1 MTEIKKQEKN
11 KVYFDLT
18 VPHEEIKEAESK
30 VYKRNKNYF
39 NVPGFRK
46 GHAPKKIIEQFYGS
60 GIFFEDALNE
70 VLPKIYQD
78 ALEELE
84 LEVIDQPEI
93 DIDEENFDRSKDLIV
108 EVSVEIKPEVVLG
121 DYKGLEIE
129 AVPDEVPDEM
139 IENEID
145 KQRHLNARHIN
156 IDDRAAED
164 GDKVNIDFEGKVDG
178 VAFEGGSAEDQEL
191 ELGSGSFIPGFEEGI
206 VGHEIGETFDIDV
219 KFPEDYFNEDLKG
232 KDAVFTITLNSIA
245 VEELPE
251 VDDEFIKDISEF
263 DTVDEYKAD
272 LKKQKTEEVEANA
285 KNIRM
290 DRALEAA
297 AANAKVDVPEV
308 MVNNAIDEQIRS
320 MDNNMRS
327 QGLQL
332 EQYLQMLG
340 QSLDDFKDSMRPD
353 AEKEVLKSLVL
364 EAIVEAEKFE
374 ISDDEVEA
382 YAREM
387 SERYFKGDED
397 KQEEMIKTMMES
409 NKDLMKS
416 DLERKKAVELLVD
429 NAKEVEG
436 LNKDESEEA

>member
-11 KVYFDLT
+11 KVFFDLT
-18 VPHEEIKEAESK
+18 VPHEEIKEAELK

-46 GHAPKKIIEQFYGS
+46 GHVPKKIVEQFYGE
-60 GIFFEDALNE
+60 GIFFEDALND

-78 ALEELE
+78 ALKELE
-84 LEVIDQPEI
+84 LDVIDQPEI
-93 DIDEENFDRSKDLIV
+93 DFDEENFDRSKDLV
-108 EVSVEIKPEVVLG
+108 VAVSVEVKPEVVLG
-121 DYKGLEIE
+121 EYKGLEIE
-129 AVPDEVPDEM
+129 AVPTEVSDEM
-139 IENEID
+139 IDNEID
-145 KQRHLNARHIN
+145 KQRHLNARRIN
-156 IDDRAAED
+156 IDDRAAEE

-178 VAFEGGSAEDQEL
+178 VAFDGGTAEDQEL

-206 VGHEIGETFDIDV
+206 VGHEVGEAFDIEV
-219 KFPEDYFNEDLKG
+219 SFPEDYHSEELKG
-232 KDAVFTITLNSIA
+232 KDAVFSITLNSIA

-263 DTVDEYKAD
+263 DTVDEYKED

-290 DRALEAA
+290 DRVLEAA
-297 AANAKVDVPEV
+297 AANAKVDVPDV
-308 MVNNAIDEQIRS
+308 MVRNAIDEQIRN

-327 QGLQL
+327 QGIQL

-353 AEKEVLKSLVL
+353 AEREVLKSLVL
-364 EAIVEAEKFE
+364 EAIVAEEKFE
-374 ISDDEVEA
+374 VTDDELEA

-397 KQEEMIKTMMES
+397 KLEEMIKTMMET
-409 NKDLMKS
+409 NKEIMTS

-429 NAKEVEG
+429 SAKEVEG
-436 LNKDESEEA
+436 LNKEEEEA

>member
-129 AVPDEVPDEM
+129 AVPDEVFDEM

>member
-11 KVYFDLT
+11 KVFFDLT
-18 VPHEEIKEAESK
+18 VPHEEIKEAELK

-46 GHAPKKIIEQFYGS
+46 GHVPKKIVEQFYGE
-60 GIFFEDALNE
+60 GIFFEDALND
-70 VLPKIYQD
+70 VLPKIYQG
-78 ALEELE
+78 ALKELE
-84 LEVIDQPEI
+84 LDVIDQPEI
-93 DIDEENFDRSKDLIV
+93 DIDEENFDRSKDLV
-108 EVSVEIKPEVVLG
+108 VAVSVEVKPEVVLG
-121 DYKGLEIE
+121 EYKGMEIE
-129 AVPDEVPDEM
+129 AVPTEVSDEM
-139 IENEID
+139 IDNEID
-145 KQRHLNARHIN
+145 KQRHLNARRIN
-156 IDDRAAED
+156 IDDRAAEE

-178 VAFEGGSAEDQEL
+178 VAFDGGTAEDQEL

-206 VGHEIGETFDIDV
+206 VGHEVGDEFDIEV
-219 KFPEDYFNEDLKG
+219 SFPEDYHSEELKG
-232 KDAVFTITLNSIA
+232 KDAVFSITLNSIA

-263 DTVDEYKAD
+263 DTVDEYKED
-272 LKKQKTEEVEANA
+272 LKKQKVEEVEANA

-290 DRALEAA
+290 DRVLEAA
-297 AANAKVDVPEV
+297 AANAKVDVPDV
-308 MVNNAIDEQIRS
+308 MVRNAIDEQIRN

-327 QGLQL
+327 QGIQL

-353 AEKEVLKSLVL
+353 AEREVLKSLVL
-364 EAIVEAEKFE
+364 EAIVAEEKFE
-374 ISDDEVEA
+374 VTDDELEA

-397 KQEEMIKTMMES
+397 KLEEMIKTMMET
-409 NKDLMKS
+409 NKEIMTS

-429 NAKEVEG
+429 SAKEVEG
-436 LNKDESEEA
+436 LNKEEEEA

>member
-11 KVYFDLT
+11 KVFFDLT
-18 VPHEEIKEAESK
+18 VPHEEIKEAELK

-46 GHAPKKIIEQFYGS
+46 GHVPKKIVEQFYGE
-60 GIFFEDALNE
+60 GIFFEDALND

-78 ALEELE
+78 ALKELE
-84 LEVIDQPEI
+84 LDVIDQPEI
-93 DIDEENFDRSKDLIV
+93 DIDEENFDRSKDLV
-108 EVSVEIKPEVVLG
+108 VAVSVEVKPEVVLG
-121 DYKGLEIE
+121 EYKGLEIE
-129 AVPDEVPDEM
+129 AVPTEVSDEM
-139 IENEID
+139 IDNEID
-145 KQRHLNARHIN
+145 KQRHLNARRIN
-156 IDDRAAED
+156 IDDRAAEE

-178 VAFEGGSAEDQEL
+178 VAFDGGTAEDQEL

-206 VGHEIGETFDIDV
+206 VGHEVGDEFDIEV
-219 KFPEDYFNEDLKG
+219 SFPEDYHSEELKG
-232 KDAVFTITLNSIA
+232 KDAVFSITLNSIA

-263 DTVDEYKAD
+263 DTVDEYKED
-272 LKKQKTEEVEANA
+272 LKKQKVEEVEANA

-290 DRALEAA
+290 DRVLEAA
-297 AANAKVDVPEV
+297 AANAKVDVPDV
-308 MVNNAIDEQIRS
+308 MVRNAIDEQIRN

-327 QGLQL
+327 QGIQL

-353 AEKEVLKSLVL
+353 AEREVLKSLVL
-364 EAIVEAEKFE
+364 EAIVAAEKFE
-374 ISDDEVEA
+374 VTDDELEA

>member
-129 AVPDEVPDEM
+129 AVPDEVSDEM

-308 MVNNAIDEQIRS
+308 MVNNAIDEQIRN

-327 QGLQL
+327 QGIQL

-340 QSLDDFKDSMRPD
+340 QSLDDFKESMRPD

>member
-18 VPHEEIKEAESK
+18 VPHEEIKKAESNA
-30 VYKRNKNYF
+30 YKRNKNYF

-46 GHAPKKIIEQFYGS
+46 GRAPKKIIEQFYGS

-78 ALEELE
+78 TLEELK
-84 LEVIDQPEI
+84 LDVIDQPEI
-93 DIDEENFDRSKDLIV
+93 DFDEENFDRSKDLVV
-108 EVSVEIKPEVVLG
+108 EVSVEVKPEVVLG

-129 AVPDEVPDEM
+129 AVPDEVSDEM

-178 VAFEGGSAEDQEL
+178 EVFEGGSAEDQEL
-191 ELGSGSFIPGFEEGI
+191 ELGSGSFIPGFEEAI

-263 DTVDEYKAD
+263 DTVEEYKAD
-272 LKKQKTEEVEANA
+272 LLKQKTEEVEANA

-308 MVNNAIDEQIRS
+308 MVNNAIDEQIRN
-320 MDNNMRS
+320 MDNNMHS

-353 AEKEVLKSLVL
+353 AEKDVLKSLVL

-409 NKDLMKS
+409 NKDLLKS
-416 DLERKKAVELLVD
+416 DLERKKAIELLVD

-436 LNKDESEEA
+436 LNKDENEEA

>member
-11 KVYFDLT
+11 KVFFDLT
-18 VPHEEIKEAESK
+18 VPHEEIKEAELK

-46 GHAPKKIIEQFYGS
+46 GHVPKKIVEQFYGE
-60 GIFFEDALNE
+60 GIFFEDALND

-78 ALEELE
+78 ALKELE
-84 LEVIDQPEI
+84 LDVIDQPEI
-93 DIDEENFDRSKDLIV
+93 DFDEENFDRSKDLV
-108 EVSVEIKPEVVLG
+108 VAVSVEVKPKVVLG
-121 DYKGLEIE
+121 EYKGLEIE
-129 AVPDEVPDEM
+129 AVPTEVSDEM
-139 IENEID
+139 IDNEID
-145 KQRHLNARHIN
+145 KQRHLNARRIN
-156 IDDRAAED
+156 IDDRAAEE

-178 VAFEGGSAEDQEL
+178 VAFDGGTAEDQEL

-206 VGHEIGETFDIDV
+206 VGHEVGETFDIEV
-219 KFPEDYFNEDLKG
+219 SFPEDYHSEELKG
-232 KDAVFTITLNSIA
+232 KDAVFSITLNSIA

-263 DTVDEYKAD
+263 DTVEEYKED

-290 DRALEAA
+290 DRVLEAA
-297 AANAKVDVPEV
+297 AANAKVDVPDV
-308 MVNNAIDEQIRS
+308 MVRNAIDEQIRN

-327 QGLQL
+327 QGIQL

-353 AEKEVLKSLVL
+353 AEREVLKSLVL
-364 EAIVEAEKFE
+364 EAIVAEEKFE
-374 ISDDEVEA
+374 VTDDELEA

-397 KQEEMIKTMMES
+397 KLEEMVKTMMET
-409 NKDLMKS
+409 NKEIMTS

-429 NAKEVEG
+429 SAKEVEG
-436 LNKDESEEA
+436 LNKEEEEA

>member
-11 KVYFDLT
+11 KVFFDLT
-18 VPHEEIKEAESK
+18 VPHEEIKEAELK

-46 GHAPKKIIEQFYGS
+46 GHVPKKIVEQFYGE
-60 GIFFEDALNE
+60 GIFFEDALND

-78 ALEELE
+78 ALKELE
-84 LEVIDQPEI
+84 LDVIDQPEI
-93 DIDEENFDRSKDLIV
+93 DFDEENFDRSKDLVV
-108 EVSVEIKPEVVLG
+108 EVSVEVKPEVVLG
-121 DYKGLEIE
+121 EYKGLEIE
-129 AVPDEVPDEM
+129 AVPTEVSDEM
-139 IENEID
+139 IDNEID
-145 KQRHLNARHIN
+145 KQRHLNARRIN
-156 IDDRAAED
+156 IDDRAAEE

-178 VAFEGGSAEDQEL
+178 VAFDGGTAEDQEL

-206 VGHEIGETFDIDV
+206 VGHEVGDEFDIEV
-219 KFPEDYFNEDLKG
+219 SFPEDYHSEELKG
-232 KDAVFTITLNSIA
+232 KDAVFSITLKSIA

-263 DTVDEYKAD
+263 DTVDEYKED
-272 LKKQKTEEVEANA
+272 LKKQKVEEVEANA

-290 DRALEAA
+290 DRVLEAA

-308 MVNNAIDEQIRS
+308 MVNNAIDEQIRN

-353 AEKEVLKSLVL
+353 AEKDVLKSLVL

-397 KQEEMIKTMMES
+397 KQEEMVKTMMES

>member
-11 KVYFDLT
+11 KVFFDLT

-46 GHAPKKIIEQFYGS
+46 GHVPKKIVEQFYGE

-78 ALEELE
+78 ALKELE
-84 LEVIDQPEI
+84 LDVIDQPEI
-93 DIDEENFDRSKDLIV
+93 DLDEENFDRSKDLV
-108 EVSVEIKPEVVLG
+108 VAVSVEVKPEVVLG
-121 DYKGLEIE
+121 EYKGLEIE
-129 AVPDEVPDEM
+129 AVPTEVSDEM
-139 IENEID
+139 IDNEID
-145 KQRHLNARHIN
+145 KQRHLNARRIN
-156 IDDRAAED
+156 IDDRAAEE
-164 GDKVNIDFEGKVDG
+164 GDKVNIDFVGKVDG
-178 VAFEGGSAEDQEL
+178 VAFDGGTAEDQEL

-206 VGHEIGETFDIDV
+206 VGHEVGEAFDIEV
-219 KFPEDYFNEDLKG
+219 SFPEDYHSEELKG
-232 KDAVFTITLNSIA
+232 KDAVFSITLNSIA

-263 DTVDEYKAD
+263 DTVDEYKED
-272 LKKQKTEEVEANA
+272 LKKQKAEEVEANA

-290 DRALEAA
+290 DRVLEAA
-297 AANAKVDVPEV
+297 AANAKVDVPDV
-308 MVNNAIDEQIRS
+308 MVKNAIDEQIRN

-327 QGLQL
+327 QGIQL

-353 AEKEVLKSLVL
+353 AEREVLKSLVL
-364 EAIVEAEKFE
+364 EAIVAAEKFE
-374 ISDDEVEA
+374 VTDDELEA

-397 KQEEMIKTMMES
+397 KLEEMVKTMMES
-409 NKDLMKS
+409 NKEVMTS

-429 NAKEVEG
+429 SAKEVEG
-436 LNKDESEEA
+436 LNKEEEEA

>member
-129 AVPDEVPDEM
+129 AVPDEVSDEM

-156 IDDRAAED
+156 FDDRAAED

>member
-129 AVPDEVPDEM
+129 AVPDEVSDEM

-297 AANAKVDVPEV
+297 AANAKVDVQEV

>member
-18 VPHEEIKEAESK
+18 VPHEEIKKAESNA
-30 VYKRNKNYF
+30 YKRNKNYF

-46 GHAPKKIIEQFYGS
+46 GRAPKKIIEQFYGS

-78 ALEELE
+78 ALEELK
-84 LEVIDQPEI
+84 LDVIDQPEI
-93 DIDEENFDRSKDLIV
+93 DFDEENFDRSKDLVV
-108 EVSVEIKPEVVLG
+108 EVSVEVKPEVVLG

-129 AVPDEVPDEM
+129 AVPDEVSDEM
-139 IENEID
+139 IENEIE

-178 VAFEGGSAEDQEL
+178 EVFEGGSAEDQEL
-191 ELGSGSFIPGFEEGI
+191 ELGSGSFIPGFEEAI

-263 DTVDEYKAD
+263 DTVEEYKAD
-272 LKKQKTEEVEANA
+272 LLKQKTEEVEANA

-308 MVNNAIDEQIRS
+308 MVNNAIDEQIRN

-353 AEKEVLKSLVL
+353 AEKDVLKSLVL

-409 NKDLMKS
+409 NKDLLKS
-416 DLERKKAVELLVD
+416 DLERKKAIELLVD

>member
-30 VYKRNKNYF
+30 IYKRNKNYF

-129 AVPDEVPDEM
+129 AVPDEVSDEM

-164 GDKVNIDFEGKVDG
+164 GDKVNIDFEGKVDS

>member
-11 KVYFDLT
+11 KVFFDLT

-46 GHAPKKIIEQFYGS
+46 GHVPKKIVEQFYGE

-78 ALEELE
+78 ALKELE
-84 LEVIDQPEI
+84 LDVIDQPEI
-93 DIDEENFDRSKDLIV
+93 DLDEENFDRSKDLV
-108 EVSVEIKPEVVLG
+108 VAVSVEVKPEVVLG
-121 DYKGLEIE
+121 EYKGLEIE
-129 AVPDEVPDEM
+129 AVPTEVSDEM
-139 IENEID
+139 IDNEID
-145 KQRHLNARHIN
+145 KQRHLNARRIN
-156 IDDRAAED
+156 IDDRAAEE
-164 GDKVNIDFEGKVDG
+164 GDKVNIDFVGKVGG
-178 VAFEGGSAEDQEL
+178 VAFDGGTAEDQEL

-206 VGHEIGETFDIDV
+206 VGHEVGEAFDIEV
-219 KFPEDYFNEDLKG
+219 SFPEDYHSEELKG
-232 KDAVFTITLNSIA
+232 KDAVFSITLNSIA

-263 DTVDEYKAD
+263 DTVDEYKED
-272 LKKQKTEEVEANA
+272 LKKQKAEEVEANA

-290 DRALEAA
+290 DRVLEAA
-297 AANAKVDVPEV
+297 AANAKVDVPDV
-308 MVNNAIDEQIRS
+308 MVKNAIDEQIRN

-327 QGLQL
+327 QGIQL

-353 AEKEVLKSLVL
+353 AEREVLKSLVL
-364 EAIVEAEKFE
+364 EAIVAAEKFE
-374 ISDDEVEA
+374 VSDDELEA

-397 KQEEMIKTMMES
+397 KLEEMVKTMMES
-409 NKDLMKS
+409 NKEVMTS

-429 NAKEVEG
+429 SAKEVEG
-436 LNKDESEEA
+436 LNKEEEEA

>member
-18 VPHEEIKEAESK
+18 VPHEEIKEAESR

-108 EVSVEIKPEVVLG
+108 EVSVEVKPEVVLG

-129 AVPDEVPDEM
+129 AVPDEVSDEM

-178 VAFEGGSAEDQEL
+178 EAFEGGSAEDQEL

-340 QSLDDFKDSMRPD
+340 QSLEDFKNSMRPD

>member
-129 AVPDEVPDEM
+129 AVPDEVSDEM

-156 IDDRAAED
+156 IDDRAAEE

-178 VAFEGGSAEDQEL
+178 VAFDGGTAEDQEL

>member
-11 KVYFDLT
+11 KVFFDLT
-18 VPHEEIKEAESK
+18 VPHEEIKEAELK

-46 GHAPKKIIEQFYGS
+46 GHVPKKIVEQFYGE
-60 GIFFEDALNE
+60 GIFFEDALND

-78 ALEELE
+78 ALKELE
-84 LEVIDQPEI
+84 LDVIDQPEI
-93 DIDEENFDRSKDLIV
+93 DFDEENFDRSKDLV
-108 EVSVEIKPEVVLG
+108 VAVSVEVKPEVVLG
-121 DYKGLEIE
+121 EYKGLEIE
-129 AVPDEVPDEM
+129 AVPTEVSDEM
-139 IENEID
+139 IDNEID
-145 KQRHLNARHIN
+145 KQRHLNARRIN
-156 IDDRAAED
+156 IDDRAAEE

-178 VAFEGGSAEDQEL
+178 VAFDGGTAEDQEL

-206 VGHEIGETFDIDV
+206 VGHEVGDEFDIEV
-219 KFPEDYFNEDLKG
+219 SFPEDYHSEELKG
-232 KDAVFTITLNSIA
+232 KDAVFSITLNAIA

-263 DTVDEYKAD
+263 DTVDEYKED

-290 DRALEAA
+290 DRVLEAA
-297 AANAKVDVPEV
+297 AANAKVDVPDV
-308 MVNNAIDEQIRS
+308 MVRNAIDEQIRN

-327 QGLQL
+327 QGIQL

-353 AEKEVLKSLVL
+353 AEREVLKSLVL
-364 EAIVEAEKFE
+364 EAIVAEQKFE
-374 ISDDEVEA
+374 VTDDELEA

-397 KQEEMIKTMMES
+397 KLEEMVKTMMET
-409 NKDLMKS
+409 NKEIMTS

-429 NAKEVEG
+429 SAKEVEG
-436 LNKDESEEA
+436 LNKEEEEA

>member
-11 KVYFDLT
+11 KVFFDLT
-18 VPHEEIKEAESK
+18 VPHEEIKEAELK

-46 GHAPKKIIEQFYGS
+46 GHVPKKIVEQCYGE
-60 GIFFEDALNE
+60 GIFFEDALND

-78 ALEELE
+78 ALKELE
-84 LEVIDQPEI
+84 LDVIDQPEI
-93 DIDEENFDRSKDLIV
+93 DFDEENFDRSKDLV
-108 EVSVEIKPEVVLG
+108 VAVSVEVKPEVVLG
-121 DYKGLEIE
+121 EYKGLEIE
-129 AVPDEVPDEM
+129 AVPTEVSDEM
-139 IENEID
+139 IDNEID
-145 KQRHLNARHIN
+145 KQRHLNARRIN
-156 IDDRAAED
+156 IDDRAAEE

-178 VAFEGGSAEDQEL
+178 VAFDGGTAEDQEL

-206 VGHEIGETFDIDV
+206 VGHEVGDEFDIEV
-219 KFPEDYFNEDLKG
+219 SFPEDYHSEELKG
-232 KDAVFTITLNSIA
+232 KDAVFSITLNSIA

-263 DTVDEYKAD
+263 DTVDEYKED
-272 LKKQKTEEVEANA
+272 LKKQKVEEVEANA

-290 DRALEAA
+290 DRVLEAA
-297 AANAKVDVPEV
+297 AANAKVDVPDV
-308 MVNNAIDEQIRS
+308 MVRNAIDEQIRN

-327 QGLQL
+327 QGIQL

-353 AEKEVLKSLVL
+353 AEREVLKSLVL
-364 EAIVEAEKFE
+364 EAIVAEEKFE
-374 ISDDEVEA
+374 VTDDELEA

-397 KQEEMIKTMMES
+397 KLEEMIKTMMET
-409 NKDLMKS
+409 NKEIMTS

-429 NAKEVEG
+429 SAKEVEG
-436 LNKDESEEA
+436 LNKEEEEA

>member
-129 AVPDEVPDEM
+129 AVPDEVSDEM

-340 QSLDDFKDSMRPD
+340 QSLDDFKDSMRLD

>member
-18 VPHEEIKEAESK
+18 VPHEEIKEAESR

-78 ALEELE
+78 ALEELK

-108 EVSVEIKPEVVLG
+108 EVSVEVKPEVVLG

-129 AVPDEVPDEM
+129 AVPDEVSDEM

-178 VAFEGGSAEDQEL
+178 EAFEGGSAEDQEL

-340 QSLDDFKDSMRPD
+340 QSLEDFKNSMRPD

-409 NKDLMKS
+409 NKDRMKS

>member
-1 MTEIKKQEKN
+1 M
-11 KVYFDLT
+11 
-18 VPHEEIKEAESK
+18 
-30 VYKRNKNYF
+30 
-39 NVPGFRK
+39 PGFRK

-129 AVPDEVPDEM
+129 AVPDEVSDEM
-139 IENEID
+139 IDNEID

-263 DTVDEYKAD
+263 DTVDEYKGD

>member
-11 KVYFDLT
+11 KVFFDLT

-46 GHAPKKIIEQFYGS
+46 GHVPKKIVEQFYGE

-78 ALEELE
+78 ALKELE
-84 LEVIDQPEI
+84 LDVIDQPEI
-93 DIDEENFDRSKDLIV
+93 DLDEENFDRSKDLV
-108 EVSVEIKPEVVLG
+108 VAVSVEVKPEVVLG
-121 DYKGLEIE
+121 EYKGLEIE
-129 AVPDEVPDEM
+129 AVPTEVSDEM
-139 IENEID
+139 IDNEID
-145 KQRHLNARHIN
+145 KQRHLNARRIN
-156 IDDRAAED
+156 IDDRAAEE
-164 GDKVNIDFEGKVDG
+164 GDKVNIDFVGKVDG
-178 VAFEGGSAEDQEL
+178 VAFDGGTAEDQEL

-206 VGHEIGETFDIDV
+206 VGHEVGEAFDIEV
-219 KFPEDYFNEDLKG
+219 SFPEDYHSEELKG
-232 KDAVFTITLNSIA
+232 KDAVFSITLNSIA

-263 DTVDEYKAD
+263 DTVDEYKED
-272 LKKQKTEEVEANA
+272 LKKQKAEELEANA

-290 DRALEAA
+290 DRVLEAA

-308 MVNNAIDEQIRS
+308 MVKNAIDEQIRN

-327 QGLQL
+327 QGIQL

-340 QSLDDFKDSMRPD
+340 QSLDDFKESMRPD
-353 AEKEVLKSLVL
+353 AEREVLKSLVL
-364 EAIVEAEKFE
+364 EAIVAAEKFE
-374 ISDDEVEA
+374 VSDDELEA

-397 KQEEMIKTMMES
+397 KLEEMVKTMMES
-409 NKDLMKS
+409 NKEVMTS

-429 NAKEVEG
+429 SAKEVEG
-436 LNKDESEEA
+436 LNKEEEEA

>member
-129 AVPDEVPDEM
+129 AVPDEVSDEM
-139 IENEID
+139 IDNEID

>member
-18 VPHEEIKEAESK
+18 VPHEEIKKAESNA
-30 VYKRNKNYF
+30 YKRNKNYF

-46 GHAPKKIIEQFYGS
+46 GRAPKKIIEQFYGS

-78 ALEELE
+78 ALEELK
-84 LEVIDQPEI
+84 LDVIDQPEI
-93 DIDEENFDRSKDLIV
+93 DFDEENFDRSKDLVV
-108 EVSVEIKPEVVLG
+108 EVSVEVKPEVVLG

-129 AVPDEVPDEM
+129 AVPDEVSDEM

-178 VAFEGGSAEDQEL
+178 EVFEGGSAEDQEL
-191 ELGSGSFIPGFEEGI
+191 ELGSGSFIPGFEEAI

-263 DTVDEYKAD
+263 DTVEEYKAD

-290 DRALEAA
+290 DRALEAV

-308 MVNNAIDEQIRS
+308 MVNNAIDEQIRN

-353 AEKEVLKSLVL
+353 AEKDVLKSLVL

-409 NKDLMKS
+409 NKDLLKS
-416 DLERKKAVELLVD
+416 DLERKKAIELLVD

-436 LNKDESEEA
+436 LNKDENEEA

>member
-11 KVYFDLT
+11 KVFFDLT

-46 GHAPKKIIEQFYGS
+46 GHVPKKIVEQFYGE

-78 ALEELE
+78 ALKELE
-84 LEVIDQPEI
+84 LDVIDQPEI
-93 DIDEENFDRSKDLIV
+93 DIDEENFDRSKDLV
-108 EVSVEIKPEVVLG
+108 VAVSVEVKPEVVLG
-121 DYKGLEIE
+121 EYKGLEIE
-129 AVPDEVPDEM
+129 AVPTEISDEM
-139 IENEID
+139 IDNEID
-145 KQRHLNARHIN
+145 KQRHLNARRIN
-156 IDDRAAED
+156 IDDRAAEE
-164 GDKVNIDFEGKVDG
+164 GDKVNIDFVGKVDG
-178 VAFEGGSAEDQEL
+178 VAFDGGTAEDQEL

-206 VGHEIGETFDIDV
+206 VGHEVGEAFDIEV
-219 KFPEDYFNEDLKG
+219 SFPEDYHSEELKG
-232 KDAVFTITLNSIA
+232 KDAVFSITLNSIA

-263 DTVDEYKAD
+263 DTVDEYKED
-272 LKKQKTEEVEANA
+272 LKKQKAEEVEANA

-290 DRALEAA
+290 DRVLEAA
-297 AANAKVDVPEV
+297 AANAKVDVPDV
-308 MVNNAIDEQIRS
+308 MVKNAIDEQIRN

-327 QGLQL
+327 QGIQL

-353 AEKEVLKSLVL
+353 AEREVLKSLVL
-364 EAIVEAEKFE
+364 EAIVAAEKFE
-374 ISDDEVEA
+374 VTDDELEA

-397 KQEEMIKTMMES
+397 KLEEMVKTMMES
-409 NKDLMKS
+409 NKEVMTS

-429 NAKEVEG
+429 SAKEVEG
-436 LNKDESEEA
+436 LNKEEEEA

>member
-46 GHAPKKIIEQFYGS
+46 GRAPKKIIEQFYGS

-108 EVSVEIKPEVVLG
+108 EVSVEVKPEVVLG

-129 AVPDEVPDEM
+129 AVPDEVSDEM

-178 VAFEGGSAEDQEL
+178 EAFEGGSAEDQEL

-340 QSLDDFKDSMRPD
+340 QSLEDFKNSMRPD

>member
-11 KVYFDLT
+11 KVFFDLT
-18 VPHEEIKEAESK
+18 VPHEEIKEAELK

-46 GHAPKKIIEQFYGS
+46 GHVPKKIVEQFYGE
-60 GIFFEDALNE
+60 GIFFEDALND

-78 ALEELE
+78 ALKELE
-84 LEVIDQPEI
+84 LDVIDQPEI
-93 DIDEENFDRSKDLIV
+93 DFDEENFDRSKDLV
-108 EVSVEIKPEVVLG
+108 VAVSVEVKPEVVLG
-121 DYKGLEIE
+121 EYKGLEIE
-129 AVPDEVPDEM
+129 AVPTEVSDEM
-139 IENEID
+139 IDNEID
-145 KQRHLNARHIN
+145 KQRHLNARRIN
-156 IDDRAAED
+156 IDDRAAEE

-178 VAFEGGSAEDQEL
+178 VAFDGGTAEDQEL

-206 VGHEIGETFDIDV
+206 VGHEVGEAFDIEV
-219 KFPEDYFNEDLKG
+219 SFPEDYHSEELKG
-232 KDAVFTITLNSIA
+232 KDAVFSITLNSIA

-263 DTVDEYKAD
+263 DTVDEYKED
-272 LKKQKTEEVEANA
+272 LKKQKVEEVEANA

-290 DRALEAA
+290 DRVLEAA
-297 AANAKVDVPEV
+297 AANAKVDVPDV
-308 MVNNAIDEQIRS
+308 MVRNAIDEQIRN

-327 QGLQL
+327 QGIQL

-353 AEKEVLKSLVL
+353 AEREVLKSLVL
-364 EAIVEAEKFE
+364 EAIVAEEKFE
-374 ISDDEVEA
+374 VTDDELEA

-397 KQEEMIKTMMES
+397 KLEEMIKTMMET
-409 NKDLMKS
+409 NKEIMTS

-429 NAKEVEG
+429 SAKEVEG
-436 LNKDESEEA
+436 LNKEEEEA

>member
-11 KVYFDLT
+11 KVFFDLT
-18 VPHEEIKEAESK
+18 VPHEEIKEAELK

-46 GHAPKKIIEQFYGS
+46 GHVPKKIVEQFYGE
-60 GIFFEDALNE
+60 GIFFEDALND

-78 ALEELE
+78 ALKELE
-84 LEVIDQPEI
+84 LDVIDQPEI
-93 DIDEENFDRSKDLIV
+93 DIDEENFDRSKDLV
-108 EVSVEIKPEVVLG
+108 VAVSVEVKPEVFLG
-121 DYKGLEIE
+121 EYKGLEIE
-129 AVPDEVPDEM
+129 AVPTEVSDEM
-139 IENEID
+139 IDNEID
-145 KQRHLNARHIN
+145 KQRHLNARRIN
-156 IDDRAAED
+156 IDDRAAEE
-164 GDKVNIDFEGKVDG
+164 GDKVNIDFEGKIDG
-178 VAFEGGSAEDQEL
+178 VAFDGGTAEDQEL

-206 VGHEIGETFDIDV
+206 VGHEVGEAFDIEV
-219 KFPEDYFNEDLKG
+219 SFPEDYHSEELKG
-232 KDAVFTITLNSIA
+232 KDAVFSITLNSVA

-263 DTVDEYKAD
+263 DTVDEYKED
-272 LKKQKTEEVEANA
+272 LKKQKVEEVEANA

-290 DRALEAA
+290 DRVLEAA
-297 AANAKVDVPEV
+297 AANAKVDVPDV
-308 MVNNAIDEQIRS
+308 MVRNAIDEQIRN

-327 QGLQL
+327 QGIQL

-353 AEKEVLKSLVL
+353 AEREVLKSLVL
-364 EAIVEAEKFE
+364 EAIVAEEKFE
-374 ISDDEVEA
+374 VTDDELEA

-397 KQEEMIKTMMES
+397 KLEEMIKTMMET
-409 NKDLMKS
+409 NKEIMTS

-429 NAKEVEG
+429 SAKEVEG
-436 LNKDESEEA
+436 LNKEEEEA

>member
-129 AVPDEVPDEM
+129 AVPDEVSDEM

-164 GDKVNIDFEGKVDG
+164 GDKVNINFEGKVDG

-219 KFPEDYFNEDLKG
+219 SFPEDYFNEDLKG

-332 EQYLQMLG
+332 EQYLKMLG

>member
-93 DIDEENFDRSKDLIV
+93 DIDEENFDHSKDLIV

-129 AVPDEVPDEM
+129 AVPDEVSDEM

>member
-11 KVYFDLT
+11 KVFFDLT

-46 GHAPKKIIEQFYGS
+46 GHVPKKIVEQFYGE

-78 ALEELE
+78 ALKELE
-84 LEVIDQPEI
+84 LDVIDQPEI
-93 DIDEENFDRSKDLIV
+93 DLDEENFDRSKDLV
-108 EVSVEIKPEVVLG
+108 VAVSVEVKPEVVLG
-121 DYKGLEIE
+121 EYKGLEIE
-129 AVPDEVPDEM
+129 AVPTEVSDEM
-139 IENEID
+139 IDNEID
-145 KQRHLNARHIN
+145 KQRHLNARRIN
-156 IDDRAAED
+156 IDDRAAEE
-164 GDKVNIDFEGKVDG
+164 GDKVNIDFVGKVDG
-178 VAFEGGSAEDQEL
+178 VAFDGGTAEDQEL

-206 VGHEIGETFDIDV
+206 VGHEVGEAFDIEV
-219 KFPEDYFNEDLKG
+219 SFPEDYHSEELKG
-232 KDAVFTITLNSIA
+232 KDAVFSITLNSIA

-263 DTVDEYKAD
+263 DTVDEYKED
-272 LKKQKTEEVEANA
+272 LKKQKVEEVEANA

-290 DRALEAA
+290 DRVLEAA

-308 MVNNAIDEQIRS
+308 MVKNAIDEQIRN

-327 QGLQL
+327 QGIQL

-340 QSLDDFKDSMRPD
+340 QSLDDFKESMRPD
-353 AEKEVLKSLVL
+353 AEREVLKSLVL
-364 EAIVEAEKFE
+364 EAIVAAEKFE
-374 ISDDEVEA
+374 ISDDELEA

-397 KQEEMIKTMMES
+397 KLEEMVKTMMES
-409 NKDLMKS
+409 NKEVMTS

-429 NAKEVEG
+429 SAKEVEG
-436 LNKDESEEA
+436 LNKEEEEA

>member
-11 KVYFDLT
+11 KVFFDLT
-18 VPHEEIKEAESK
+18 VPHEEIKEAELK

-46 GHAPKKIIEQFYGS
+46 GHVPKKIVEQFYGE
-60 GIFFEDALNE
+60 GIFFEDALND

-78 ALEELE
+78 ALKELE
-84 LEVIDQPEI
+84 LDVIDQPEI
-93 DIDEENFDRSKDLIV
+93 DFDEENFDRSKDLV
-108 EVSVEIKPEVVLG
+108 VAVSVEVKPEVVLG
-121 DYKGLEIE
+121 EYKGLEIE
-129 AVPDEVPDEM
+129 AVPTEVSDEM
-139 IENEID
+139 IDNEID
-145 KQRHLNARHIN
+145 KQRHLNARRIN
-156 IDDRAAED
+156 IDDRAAEE

-178 VAFEGGSAEDQEL
+178 VAFDGGTAEDQEL

-206 VGHEIGETFDIDV
+206 VGHEVGDEFDIEV
-219 KFPEDYFNEDLKG
+219 SFPEDYHSEELKG
-232 KDAVFTITLNSIA
+232 KDAVFSITLNSIA

-263 DTVDEYKAD
+263 DTVDEYKED
-272 LKKQKTEEVEANA
+272 LKKQKVEEVEANA

-290 DRALEAA
+290 DRVLEAA
-297 AANAKVDVPEV
+297 AANAKVDVPDV
-308 MVNNAIDEQIRS
+308 MVRNAIDEQIRN

-327 QGLQL
+327 QGIQL

-353 AEKEVLKSLVL
+353 AEREVLKSLVL
-364 EAIVEAEKFE
+364 EAIVAEEKFE
-374 ISDDEVEA
+374 VTDDELEA

-397 KQEEMIKTMMES
+397 KLEEMIKTMMET
-409 NKDLMKS
+409 NKEIMTS

-429 NAKEVEG
+429 SAKEVEG
-436 LNKDESEEA
+436 LNKEEEEA

>member
-18 VPHEEIKEAESK
+18 VPHEEIKKAESNA
-30 VYKRNKNYF
+30 YKRNKNYF

-46 GHAPKKIIEQFYGS
+46 GRAPKKIIEQFYGS

-78 ALEELE
+78 ALEELK
-84 LEVIDQPEI
+84 LDVIDQPEI
-93 DIDEENFDRSKDLIV
+93 DFDEENFDRSKDLVV
-108 EVSVEIKPEVVLG
+108 EVSVEVKPEVVLG

-129 AVPDEVPDEM
+129 AVPDEVSDEM

-178 VAFEGGSAEDQEL
+178 EVFEGGSAEDQEL
-191 ELGSGSFIPGFEEGI
+191 ELGSGSFIPGFEEAI

-263 DTVDEYKAD
+263 DTVEEYKAD
-272 LKKQKTEEVEANA
+272 LLKQKTEEVEANA

-308 MVNNAIDEQIRS
+308 MVNNAIDEQIRN

-353 AEKEVLKSLVL
+353 AEKDVLKSLVL

-409 NKDLMKS
+409 NKDLLKS
-416 DLERKKAVELLVD
+416 DLERKKAIELLVD

-436 LNKDESEEA
+436 LNKDENEEA

>member
-1 MTEIKKQEKN
+1 M
-11 KVYFDLT
+11 
-18 VPHEEIKEAESK
+18 
-30 VYKRNKNYF
+30 
-39 NVPGFRK
+39 
-46 GHAPKKIIEQFYGS
+46 
-60 GIFFEDALNE
+60 
-70 VLPKIYQD
+70 
-78 ALEELE
+78 
-84 LEVIDQPEI
+84 
-93 DIDEENFDRSKDLIV
+93 
-108 EVSVEIKPEVVLG
+108 
-121 DYKGLEIE
+121 
-129 AVPDEVPDEM
+129 
-139 IENEID
+139 
-145 KQRHLNARHIN
+145 
-156 IDDRAAED
+156 
-164 GDKVNIDFEGKVDG
+164 
-178 VAFEGGSAEDQEL
+178 
-191 ELGSGSFIPGFEEGI
+191 GSGSFIPGFEEGI

>member
-129 AVPDEVPDEM
+129 AVPDEVSDEM

-397 KQEEMIKTMMES
+397 KQEEMVKTMMES

>member
-11 KVYFDLT
+11 KVFFDLT
-18 VPHEEIKEAESK
+18 VPHEEIKEAELK

-46 GHAPKKIIEQFYGS
+46 GHVPKKIVEQFYGE
-60 GIFFEDALNE
+60 GIFFEDALND

-78 ALEELE
+78 ALKELE
-84 LEVIDQPEI
+84 LDVIDQPEI
-93 DIDEENFDRSKDLIV
+93 DLDEENFDRSKDLV
-108 EVSVEIKPEVVLG
+108 VAVSVEVKPEVVLG
-121 DYKGLEIE
+121 EYKGLEIE
-129 AVPDEVPDEM
+129 AVPTEVSDEM
-139 IENEID
+139 IDNEID
-145 KQRHLNARHIN
+145 KQRHLNARRIN
-156 IDDRAAED
+156 IDDRAAEE

-178 VAFEGGSAEDQEL
+178 VAFDGGTAEDQEL

-206 VGHEIGETFDIDV
+206 VGHEVGEAFDIEV
-219 KFPEDYFNEDLKG
+219 SFPEDYHSEELKG
-232 KDAVFTITLNSIA
+232 KDAVFSITLNSIA

-263 DTVDEYKAD
+263 DTVDEYKED
-272 LKKQKTEEVEANA
+272 LKKQKVEEVEANA

-290 DRALEAA
+290 DRVLEAA
-297 AANAKVDVPEV
+297 AAKAKVDVPDV
-308 MVNNAIDEQIRS
+308 MVRNAIDEQIRN

-327 QGLQL
+327 QGIQL

-353 AEKEVLKSLVL
+353 AEREVLKSLVL
-364 EAIVEAEKFE
+364 EAIVAEEKFE
-374 ISDDEVEA
+374 VSDDELEA

-397 KQEEMIKTMMES
+397 KLEEMIKTMMET
-409 NKDLMKS
+409 NKEIMTS

-429 NAKEVEG
+429 SAKEVES
-436 LNKDESEEA
+436 LNKEEEEA

>member
-11 KVYFDLT
+11 KVFFDLT

-46 GHAPKKIIEQFYGS
+46 GHVPKKIVEQFYGE

-78 ALEELE
+78 ALKELE
-84 LEVIDQPEI
+84 LDVIDQPEI
-93 DIDEENFDRSKDLIV
+93 DLDEENFDRSKDLV
-108 EVSVEIKPEVVLG
+108 VAVSVEVKPEVVLG
-121 DYKGLEIE
+121 EYKGLEIE
-129 AVPDEVPDEM
+129 AVPTEVSDEM
-139 IENEID
+139 IDNEID
-145 KQRHLNARHIN
+145 KQRHLNARRIN
-156 IDDRAAED
+156 IDDRAAEE
-164 GDKVNIDFEGKVDG
+164 GDKVNIDFVGKVDG
-178 VAFEGGSAEDQEL
+178 VAFDGGTAEDQEL

-206 VGHEIGETFDIDV
+206 VGHEVGEAFDIEV
-219 KFPEDYFNEDLKG
+219 SFPEDYHSEELKG
-232 KDAVFTITLNSIA
+232 KDAVFSITLNSIA

-263 DTVDEYKAD
+263 DTVDEYKED
-272 LKKQKTEEVEANA
+272 LKKQKAEEVEANA

-290 DRALEAA
+290 DRVLEAA

-308 MVNNAIDEQIRS
+308 MVKNAIDEQIRN

-327 QGLQL
+327 QGIQL

-353 AEKEVLKSLVL
+353 AEREVLKSLVL
-364 EAIVEAEKFE
+364 EAIVAAEKFE
-374 ISDDEVEA
+374 VSDDELEA

-397 KQEEMIKTMMES
+397 KLEEMVKTMMES
-409 NKDLMKS
+409 NKEVMTS

-429 NAKEVEG
+429 SAKEVEG
-436 LNKDESEEA
+436 LNKEEEEA

>member
-11 KVYFDLT
+11 KVFFDLT
-18 VPHEEIKEAESK
+18 VPHEEIKEAELK
-30 VYKRNKNYF
+30 VYRRNKNYF

-46 GHAPKKIIEQFYGS
+46 GHAPKKIVEQFYGD
-60 GIFFEDALNE
+60 GIFFEDALND

-78 ALEELE
+78 ALKELE
-84 LEVIDQPEI
+84 LDVIDQPEI
-93 DIDEENFDRSKDLIV
+93 DIDEENFDRSKDLV
-108 EVSVEIKPEVVLG
+108 VAVSVEVKPEVVLG
-121 DYKGLEIE
+121 EYKGLEIE
-129 AVPDEVPDEM
+129 AVPTEVSDEM
-139 IENEID
+139 IDNEID
-145 KQRHLNARHIN
+145 KQRHLNARRIN
-156 IDDRAAED
+156 IDDRAAEE

-178 VAFEGGSAEDQEL
+178 VAFDGGTAEDQEL

-206 VGHEIGETFDIDV
+206 VGHEVGEAFDIEV
-219 KFPEDYFNEDLKG
+219 SFPEDYHSEELKG
-232 KDAVFTITLNSIA
+232 KDAVFSITLNSIA

-263 DTVDEYKAD
+263 DTVDEYKED
-272 LKKQKTEEVEANA
+272 LKKQKVEEVEANA

-290 DRALEAA
+290 DRVLEAA
-297 AANAKVDVPEV
+297 AANAKVDVPDV
-308 MVNNAIDEQIRS
+308 MVRNAIDEQIRN

-327 QGLQL
+327 QGIQL

-353 AEKEVLKSLVL
+353 AEREVLKSLVL
-364 EAIVEAEKFE
+364 EAIVAEEKFE
-374 ISDDEVEA
+374 VTDDELEA

-397 KQEEMIKTMMES
+397 KLEEMIKTMMET
-409 NKDLMKS
+409 NKEIMTS

-429 NAKEVEG
+429 SAKEVEG
-436 LNKDESEEA
+436 LNKEEEEA